1 MSGVPTPAS
10 DPTPDLAFELTL
22 QARDFYAEW
31 KRCSMV
37 ANYISEYASYQFPQ
51 RERAENL
58 ISTIANEILESVVRL
73 APDTSDLVFR
83 CEQTASGLL
92 LETEHFIRPE
102 AAAGYQEFL
111 ACLRAETSEELF
123 LRLLTTDDE
132 RPVPTFNEL
141 GLTMLVQDFGVHLSD
156 TLDAAT
162 NRICTKAAIAIEEM
176 LA

>member
-1 MSGVPTPAS
+1 MSKVPAPAS
-10 DPTPDLAFELTL
+10 DPTPDLVFELTL
-22 QARDFYAEW
+22 QAGDFYAEW

-51 RERAENL
+51 RERVENL

-73 APDTSDLVFR
+73 APATSDLVFR

-111 ACLRAETSEELF
+111 ASLRAETSEELF
-123 LRLLTTDDE
+123 LQLLTDDE
-132 RPVPTFNEL
+132 RLIPTFNQL
-141 GLTMLVQDFGVHLSD
+141 GLSMLVQDFGVHLSD
-156 TLDAAT
+156 TLDVDT
-162 NRICTKAAIAIEEM
+162 NRICTKAAIAIEEI

>member
-1 MSGVPTPAS
+1 MEKVSSAPGEA
-10 DPTPDLAFELTL
+10 TPDLAFEMTL
-22 QARDFYAEW
+22 QASDFYAEW
-31 KRCSMV
+31 KRCNMV

-83 CEQTASGLL
+83 CEQTAPGLQ

-102 AAAGYQEFL
+102 AAADYQVFL
-111 ACLRAETSEELF
+111 AGLRSETSKELF
-123 LRLLTTDDE
+123 LELLTADE
-132 RPVPTFNEL
+132 PPDTFNQL
-141 GLTMLVQDFGVHLSD
+141 GLTMLVQDFHVRLTDS
-156 TLDAAT
+156 LDAET
-162 NRICTKAAIAIEEM
+162 NRISTQAVIAIEEM